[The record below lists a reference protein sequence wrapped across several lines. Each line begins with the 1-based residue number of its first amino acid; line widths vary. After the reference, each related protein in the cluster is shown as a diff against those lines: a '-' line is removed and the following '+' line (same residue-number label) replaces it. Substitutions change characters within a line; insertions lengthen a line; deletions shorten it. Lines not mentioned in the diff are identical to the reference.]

1 MRLHIHTESWKLTR
15 PRMLS
20 RGARTETRVISA
32 MLISDE
38 GDAEASIRGR
48 GEATPS
54 IDYHETV
61 EGALA
66 QLREAAALLEEGRSV
81 AAIVSAMP
89 VGSARNALDCAWWDW
104 RAKVA
109 GQRVTEL
116 IGWGELHPLTTA
128 FTIGFDTPEAMEA
141 EARAEAHRPVLKIS
155 TGSEEVIERVAAVR
169 RGAPESALLVDGH
182 ESWPRGAVLEWLAA
196 MAGLGVVLVEQPLPV
211 GEDDLL
217 AKAPR
222 PVPVFA
228 DESFHVA
235 DDLESNLDKYDG
247 VCIKLDKTGGLTEAL
262 RALERAKSREKK
274 VLCGCLLGTSL
285 AIAPA
290 MLLAQ
295 HADWVDL
302 DAPMLLQHDQP
313 VAITYDDSTMQPF
326 PGELWG

>member
-1 MRLHIHTESWKLTR
+1 MRLHIHTESWKLVR
-15 PRMLS
+15 PRRLS

-32 MLISDE
+32 MLIPEE
-38 GDAEASIRGR
+38 GEADASIRGR

-66 QLREAAALLEEGRSV
+66 QLREAAAMLEEGRSM
-81 AAIVSAMP
+81 ASILDAMP
-89 VGSARNALDCAWWDW
+89 SGSARNALDCAWWDW

-109 GQRVTEL
+109 GQRVSEL
-116 IGWGELHPLTTA
+116 VGWGALHPLTTA
-128 FTIGFDTPEAMEA
+128 YTIGFDTPEAMEA
-141 EARAEAHRPVLKIS
+141 EARAEAHRPLLKIS
-155 TGSEEVIERVAAVR
+155 TGSEEAIERVAAVR
-169 RGAPESALLVDGH
+169 RGAPQSQLIVDGH
-182 ESWPRGAVLEWLAA
+182 EAWPRANVRKWLEA
-196 MAGLGVVLVEQPLPV
+196 MAGLGVVLVEQPLPA

-217 AKAPR
+217 ARMPR

-228 DESFHVA
+228 DESFHVTG
-235 DDLESNLDKYDG
+235 DLDAGLDKYDG
-247 VCIKLDKTGGLTEAL
+247 VSIKLDKTGGLTEAL

-313 VAITYDDSTMQPF
+313 VAIMYEGSVMQPY